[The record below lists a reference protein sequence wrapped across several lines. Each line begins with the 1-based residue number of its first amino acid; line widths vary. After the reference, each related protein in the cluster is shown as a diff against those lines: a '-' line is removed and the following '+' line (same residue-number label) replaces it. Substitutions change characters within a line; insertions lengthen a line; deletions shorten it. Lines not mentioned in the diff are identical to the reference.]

1 MVSQSE
7 VDMLKMSFEFKRKYG
22 KSLYRDIQQDTK
34 GDSRHCCTR
43 VVRTQKWPQLCPHLT
58 S

>member
-34 GDSRHCCTR
+34 GDSSR